1 MNKNCQNCNNN
12 FIITEDDQQF
22 YAKIDVPIPSFCP
35 DCRLQRRLA
44 FRNERILYW
53 KNCDLCKKKMVSLYH
68 EDSPY
73 TVYCQKCWWSDNW
86 DPMEYGQEYDF
97 KKPFFEQFDK
107 LQKKVPRY
115 NKCIITA
122 LNAEDSDFS
131 NFILHSKSCVLS
143 FSILSSE
150 NIFYS
155 NQIDKSSD
163 CFDCFNIKK
172 CEVVYENINSE
183 NNYKTNFLLNSRN
196 CIESCFLFN
205 SNNCNNCFM
214 SVNLRNK
221 RFVIKNKQYSEKG
234 YFNELKKLNLGSYK
248 ELLKLKRDFNNMIKK
263 SLHKYSNIIKSYNCE
278 GDNILNSKDL
288 KNCFYAEDSENIKF
302 GYRFLLLKDS
312 MDIAFAIGNN
322 IYETFSTGTQ
332 SSAQKFCEESADS
345 SRVQYCQIL
354 INSSDA
360 FGCIGL
366 RNKQYCILNKQY
378 TKQEYE
384 ELVPKIISHM
394 NEMPYI
400 SS

>member
-155 NQIDKSSD
+155 NQIDKSND

-172 CEVVYENINSE
+172 CEVIYENINSE

-221 RFVIKNKQYSEKG
+221 RFVIKN
-234 YFNELKKLNLGSYK
+234 N
-248 ELLKLKRDFNNMIKK
+248 
-263 SLHKYSNIIKSYNCE
+263 
-278 GDNILNSKDL
+278 
-288 KNCFYAEDSENIKF
+288 FYAEDSENIKF

-360 FGCIGL
+360 FGSIGL